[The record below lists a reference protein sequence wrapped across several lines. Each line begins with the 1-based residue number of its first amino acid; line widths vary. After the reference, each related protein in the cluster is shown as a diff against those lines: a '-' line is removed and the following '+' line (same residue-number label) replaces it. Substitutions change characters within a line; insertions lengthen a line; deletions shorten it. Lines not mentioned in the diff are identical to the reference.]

1 MENVVWH
8 LYLKEFFP
16 KKMIK
21 DKNGSHRSQ
30 EKNLV
35 VSSIRIRFKD
45 YYIFLYPYSSKAM
58 PKEYAF

>member
-21 DKNGSHRSQ
+21 MAAIGHKKRIWLYPVLESDLKITIYFC
-30 EKNLV
+30 
-35 VSSIRIRFKD
+35 IRILQKQYKRNTH
-45 YYIFLYPYSSKAM
+45 SN
-58 PKEYAF
+58 